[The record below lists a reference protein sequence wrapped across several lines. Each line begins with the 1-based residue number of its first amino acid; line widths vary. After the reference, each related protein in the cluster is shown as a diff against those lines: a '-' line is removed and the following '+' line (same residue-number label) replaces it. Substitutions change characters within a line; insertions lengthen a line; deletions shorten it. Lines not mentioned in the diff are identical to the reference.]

1 MTHDWLQRI
10 EDKGAWNVVNQRLFR
25 AETINAIA
33 VVVFSDE
40 EREQDPQAR
49 VQVEAFTGALFH
61 NMKALGKSCVK
72 PSPSAGFV
80 ITHRPSKECVLTR
93 NASWNITWETS
104 IT

>member
-40 EREQDPQAR
+40 EREPDPQAR
-49 VQVEAFTGALFH
+49 VQVDAFTAALFH
-61 NMKALGKSCVK
+61 NMQALGTSCV
-72 PSPSAGFV
+72 V
-80 ITHRPSKECVLTR
+80 R
-93 NASWNITWETS
+93 NRLLPQALS
-104 IT
+104 